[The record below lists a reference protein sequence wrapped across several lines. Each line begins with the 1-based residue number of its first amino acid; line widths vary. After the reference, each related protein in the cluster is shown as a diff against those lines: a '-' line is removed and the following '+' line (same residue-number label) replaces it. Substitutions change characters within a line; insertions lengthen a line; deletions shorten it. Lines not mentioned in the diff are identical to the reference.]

1 MKVAIITDTHYGAR
15 KGSKHL
21 HDYFEKFYD
30 DVFFPTLEKEG
41 ITTVIHM
48 GDAFDSR
55 KSIDYQ
61 SLEWAKRVV
70 FDRLKKYDVHMIVGN
85 HDCYYKNTNNVN
97 SPGLLLQ
104 TYKNIKTYNKIEEV
118 VIDNLKVLFIPWIN
132 AENYQDSVNAIKV
145 SDSICAMGHLELNGF
160 RAHRGHVMEEGMA
173 CDVFEK
179 FDKVFSGHYHTR
191 SDNGRIFYLGNPYE
205 MFWNDVNDT
214 RGFHIFDT
222 DTLTH
227 TPVNNPY
234 KLFYNIY
241 YEDTNHKLFN
251 ATEYENKIV
260 KVIVRKKSKPK
271 DFEKFIDKLYSVGVQ
286 DLKIIENFDLQENE
300 DFEIGEE
307 ENTLSILNRYIDES
321 ETQYDKSIIK
331 NIFQDLYKQALR
343 GRIKCISSLS
353 KKIKTRVL
361 MLCKTS
367 MVIRFFFYLRR
378 RMMLSDML

>member
-15 KGSKHL
+15 KGSKFL

-30 DVFFPTLEKEG
+30 DVFFPTLEAEG
-41 ITTVIHM
+41 INTVIHM

-97 SPGLLLQ
+97 SPELLLQ
-104 TYKNIKTYNKIEEV
+104 TYSNIKTYSKVTEV
-118 VIDNLKVLFIPWIN
+118 TIHNLNVLFIPWIN
-132 AENYQDSVNAIKV
+132 AENFEDTINAIKI
-145 SDSICAMGHLELNGF
+145 SNSKCTMGHLELNGF
-160 RAHRGHVMEEGMA
+160 RAHRGHIMEEGM
-173 CDVFEK
+173 DGKLFEK
-179 FDKVFSGHYHTR
+179 FERVFSGHYHTR
-191 SDNGRIFYLGNPYE
+191 SDDGRIFYLGNPYE

-214 RGFHIFDT
+214 RGFTIFDT
-222 DTLTH
+222 ETLTH

-251 ATEYENKIV
+251 TTEYKNKIV

-271 DFEKFIDKLYSVGVQ
+271 EFEKFIDKLYSAGVQ
-286 DLKIIENFDLQENE
+286 DLKIIENFEIKE
-300 DFEIGEE
+300 SEEFEISED

-321 ETQYDKSIIK
+321 EFELDKNTIK
-331 NIFQDLYKQALR
+331 GIFQDLYKQV
-343 GRIKCISSLS
+343 CE
-353 KKIKTRVL
+353 VE
-361 MLCKTS
+361 
-367 MVIRFFFYLRR
+367 
-378 RMMLSDML
+378 